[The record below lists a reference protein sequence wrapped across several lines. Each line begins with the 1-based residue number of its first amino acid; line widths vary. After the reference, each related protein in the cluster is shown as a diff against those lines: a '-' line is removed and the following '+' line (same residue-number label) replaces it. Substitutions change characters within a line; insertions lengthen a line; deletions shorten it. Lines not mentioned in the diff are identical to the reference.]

1 MSTQERRLQ
10 RAIDQIGD
18 QQVRSGVAA
27 YLADLSAH
35 KASSIR
41 EAYLRDHDIVYKW
54 DITNLVRR
62 LILLHPKL
70 KYPRTDEEMIR
81 ELKSFLQIQ

>member
-27 YLADLSAH
+27 YLADLSVH
-35 KASSIR
+35 TASSIR
-41 EAYLRDHDIVYKW
+41 EAYVRDHDIVYKW
-54 DITNLVRR
+54 DNKTLVRR
-62 LILLHPKL
+62 LILLRPKL
-70 KYPRTDEEMIR
+70 RHTHTDEEMII
-81 ELKSFLQIQ
+81 ELKSFLRIH